1 MNNNNKFIRF
11 GFIILVLVIAAV
23 PRLMD
28 LSRPSLTYDET
39 VDYYNS
45 LLTSERMPMAEPAL
59 GDYINGQLPQTISSS
74 FYKLFGY
81 DEVVARFLSVLMSL
95 LAIFVAFLI
104 SKRLFGYWWGILTM
118 SMLSLSP
125 FYISASRLA
134 FSHGHGFSLPF
145 ILLGLY
151 AFLKITERHSGSSYL
166 YISLSALPLGLAMGS
181 DLLSL
186 FWILSIFIALLYHNR
201 KSPARVKVNTI
212 AVFLP
217 VAYLGFFI
225 ASPMYTLSFTKAAV
239 SILGNL
245 AFWNSL
251 KGFLWLGYVVEKIP
265 ANFYFVVS
273 LVKFTPLVVLIGFFT
288 ITLCVVKR
296 KTCHPFVRFL
306 FLCLWP
312 LLFLSFKAHK
322 SPYYLIPF
330 VPVFYILVTYGLV
343 RLFKTR
349 IFAPNRIL
357 KILLISLIVATQVWF
372 IAWIHPDYL
381 MLGIQYGDKLYGE
394 FQGPA
399 VSHAQWTGDAMRF
412 VRKDA
417 EGKDPYVLIFDDIGV
432 PQIRYYAIKYKLHN
446 ITNKVP
452 DKSALHPSPRIDYII
467 LNQDAKRMI
476 APLHKNTMIKNMEL
490 VSYVENSKEYELL
503 KTFSSGDFPMVWVYK
518 RK

>member
-265 ANFYFVVS
+265 ANFYFVV
-273 LVKFTPLVVLIGFFT
+273 VNK
-288 ITLCVVKR
+288 
-296 KTCHPFVRFL
+296 
-306 FLCLWP
+306 
-312 LLFLSFKAHK
+312 
-322 SPYYLIPF
+322 IP
-330 VPVFYILVTYGLV
+330 
-343 RLFKTR
+343 
-349 IFAPNRIL
+349 
-357 KILLISLIVATQVWF
+357 
-372 IAWIHPDYL
+372 
-381 MLGIQYGDKLYGE
+381 
-394 FQGPA
+394 
-399 VSHAQWTGDAMRF
+399 
-412 VRKDA
+412 
-417 EGKDPYVLIFDDIGV
+417 
-432 PQIRYYAIKYKLHN
+432 
-446 ITNKVP
+446 
-452 DKSALHPSPRIDYII
+452 
-467 LNQDAKRMI
+467 
-476 APLHKNTMIKNMEL
+476 
-490 VSYVENSKEYELL
+490 
-503 KTFSSGDFPMVWVYK
+503 
-518 RK
+518 